1 MSRRTDE
8 EAGVPH
14 KSDSCGE
21 RAGDRAPPKALAGH
35 GPRRARGPLGGDP
48 CGCVRPS
55 PGSPIT
61 GRVPRSLA
69 RARRVGDAPD
79 VAGLAAGALFAG
91 LTDGKRLRTC
101 VIDSLAFA
109 FQPGDTVILDAL
121 PPARRPRPRCRSPGA
136 PHVRGGGLRG
146 AAIRTGPDPARE
158 IRKASGCFV
167 SAGRRSVGRTALAPA
182 SAPRTATPRMP
193 SAGVVSRCVKRP
205 AARPAVPA
213 RSSCAGRQ
221 GTAEK
226 IRARARVCGEFMG
239 RAGRTDRR
247 RPPRRIDSSCAG

>member
-136 PHVRGGGLRG
+136 PHVRGGGGFAVPRS
-146 AAIRTGPDPARE
+146 APARIPRVRSE
-158 IRKASGCFV
+158 KLQAASYRPDV
-167 SAGRRSVGRTALAPA
+167 EASVG
-182 SAPRTATPRMP
+182 PRWPR
-193 SAGVVSRCVKRP
+193 
-205 AARPAVPA
+205 
-213 RSSCAGRQ
+213 
-221 GTAEK
+221 
-226 IRARARVCGEFMG
+226 
-239 RAGRTDRR
+239 
-247 RPPRRIDSSCAG
+247 PRRLELQRPGCPRLGWSVVA

>member
-1 MSRRTDE
+1 MDP
-8 EAGVPH
+8 GVPADL
-14 KSDSCGE
+14 SAAI
-21 RAGDRAPPKALAGH
+21 RAVASAPLRGARSPVAFRGRSPGRDALAT
-35 GPRRARGPLGGDP
+35 PRMSPAWPRARCLLALRTASVFAP
-48 CGCVRPS
+48 VSSTPS
-55 PGSPIT
+55 LPHSSPAT
-61 GRVPRSLA
+61 PSFWTLCLPPDGLA
-69 RARRVGDAPD
+69 LDAAHRARRTFEG
-79 VAGLAAGALFAG
+79 
-91 LTDGKRLRTC
+91 
-101 VIDSLAFA
+101 
-109 FQPGDTVILDAL
+109 
-121 PPARRPRPRCRSPGA
+121 
-136 PHVRGGGLRG
+136 GGGLRG

-167 SAGRRSVGRTALAPA
+167 SAGRRNVGRTALAPA

>member
-1 MSRRTDE
+1 MDP
-8 EAGVPH
+8 GVPADL
-14 KSDSCGE
+14 SAAI
-21 RAGDRAPPKALAGH
+21 RAVASAPLRGARSPVAFRGRSPGRDALAT
-35 GPRRARGPLGGDP
+35 PRMPPAWSR
-48 CGCVRPS
+48 
-55 PGSPIT
+55 
-61 GRVPRSLA
+61 
-69 RARRVGDAPD
+69 
-79 VAGLAAGALFAG
+79 ALFAG
-91 LTDGKRLRTC
+91 LTDGKRLRAC
-101 VIDSLAFA
+101 VIDSLASA

-136 PHVRGGGLRG
+136 PHVRGGGGLRG

-167 SAGRRSVGRTALAPA
+167 SAGRRNVGRTALAPA

-226 IRARARVCGEFMG
+226 IRARASVCGEFMR

-247 RPPRRIDSSCAG
+247 RLPRRIDSSCAG